1 MTTGEERMADRYDAI
16 VIGAGPVGEV
26 CAGELAEGGMRVAI
40 VERELVGGECSYW
53 ACIPSKTLLRPG
65 EAVEAAREVSGA
77 AEAVTGSIDLGSA
90 LAYRDFMTSSWDD
103 TGAVGWLDDKGV
115 DLLRGVGS
123 VAGPGRVAVDDKEYE
138 TERIV
143 IATGSSP
150 VIPPIDGLREL
161 DGVWT
166 NREATEFKELPGRL
180 IVLGGGPVGVELA
193 QAFSRFGSEVT
204 LCEGE
209 SHLLPREAPA
219 VGEAVAEALRAEGV
233 ALRRGGDAAAA
244 GAGGGGGRGPA
255 RGGDRAAA
263 WRARVVGGCGR
274 GRRLRAA
281 LPRRR
286 GRERRQAAGGD
297 GAARPRR
304 RPRARLGRRDAGQ
317 ARDRGRRAAARGR
330 RRVGDRR
337 RHRDHAVHAR
347 RQVPGP
353 HMRASDPGGCRGE
366 GRLPGSPARR
376 VLRPAGGGRG
386 RAVGVG
392 VRHGRAR
399 GRGAHVDLHARVRG
413 EARLPHARV
422 RRLEAGR
429 RLRRWA
435 RGGRVAAAGDA
446 GRARRGAARGPARHD
461 PAVPDVLR
469 GVRQRPGRPRR
480 ALSRARSWLRSR
492 IAERPS
498 SVLSAIRLANVAAWI
513 RSSRPAPA
521 LPVRSSTTARRRW
534 ASRSNGSPP
543 NAVSV
548 ACARLCSTRA

>member
-166 NREATEFKELPGRL
+166 NHEATEFKELPGRL

-219 VGEAVAEALRAEGV
+219 VGEAVAEALRAEGI
-233 ALRRGGDAAAA
+233 ALRLGEHASSAAA
-244 GAGGGGGRGPA
+244 GENGGYVLRFPDGEDVS
-255 RGGDRAAA
+255 GDKLLVAT
-263 WRARVVGGCGR
+263 
-274 GRRLRAA
+274 
-281 LPRRR
+281 
-286 GRERRQAAGGD
+286 
-297 GAARPRR
+297 
-304 RPRARLGRRDAGQ
+304 
-317 ARDRGRRAAARGR
+317 GRRAP
-330 RRVGDRR
+330 VGDLGV
-337 RHRDHAVHAR
+337 DSVG
-347 RQVPGP
+347 VTPGKRGIEVDEQL
-353 HMRASDPGGCRGE
+353 RAGE
-366 GRLPGSPARR
+366 GVWAIGDATGIMPFTHVGKYQARIC
-376 VLRPAGGGRG
+376 A
-386 RAVGVG
+386 RAI
-392 VRHGRAR
+392 
-399 GRGAHVDLHARVRG
+399 L
-413 EARLPHARV
+413 
-422 RRLEAGR
+422 
-429 RLRRWA
+429 
-435 RGGRVAAAGDA
+435 GDA
-446 GRARRGAARGPARHD
+446 GAKADYR
-461 PAVPDVLR
+461 AVPRVVFCDPQVAAVGEQSGSASGTAGLAGVARTSTYTREYAEKPGFLTLVSDGSKLVGAYAVGPEAGEWLQQATLAVRAEVPLEVLR
-469 GVRQRPGRPRR
+469 DTIQPFPTFSEAFVN
-480 ALSRARSWLRSR
+480 ALVDLG
-492 IAERPS
+492 
-498 SVLSAIRLANVAAWI
+498 
-513 RSSRPAPA
+513 AP
-521 LPVRSSTTARRRW
+521 
-534 ASRSNGSPP
+534 
-543 NAVSV
+543 
-548 ACARLCSTRA
+548 